1 MWLRSE
7 GRLFGIVF
15 VLFNVLLGVFNV
27 LNYRVAS
34 RATVPCVVIV
44 APTPPAPVAAP
55 QTTSVPE
62 QQVDTSAPPQASAAW
77 TDIASSYGKTFTFLV
92 NFHNFFFKFLEFF
105 FRINNKNTNNC
116 FYPQDLLFK

>member
-55 QTTSVPE
+55 QTTAVPE

-77 TDIASSYGKTFTFLV
+77 TDIASSYGKTFTFYG
-92 NFHNFFFKFLEFF
+92 KFS
-105 FRINNKNTNNC
+105 C
-116 FYPQDLLFK
+116 FYFLILG

>member
-55 QTTSVPE
+55 QTTAVPD
-62 QQVDTSAPPQASAAW
+62 QQVDTSAPPQASAAL
-77 TDIASSYGKTFTFLV
+77 TDITSSYGKTFII
-92 NFHNFFFKFLEFF
+92 FFFYSRLKLLELITKAQVIAFICKTYFLS
-105 FRINNKNTNNC
+105 
-116 FYPQDLLFK
+116 